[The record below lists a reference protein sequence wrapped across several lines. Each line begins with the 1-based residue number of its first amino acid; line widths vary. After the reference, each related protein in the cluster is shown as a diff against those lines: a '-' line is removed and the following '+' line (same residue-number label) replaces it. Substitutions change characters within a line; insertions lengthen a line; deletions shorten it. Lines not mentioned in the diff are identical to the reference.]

1 VGDTGGHKIF
11 QATSGK
17 SAAPLWYQVV
27 NVVAEAHM
35 ITVILIL
42 TQAWIFMTIVIW
54 GGAKLATALL
64 LEKCTTPSFY
74 CSRTF

>member
-27 NVVAEAHM
+27 NVVAEARSHDNSDSYPYTGVDIYDHRHLGRGQAGNCTSVGKM
-35 ITVILIL
+35 YYSLIL
-42 TQAWIFMTIVIW
+42 
-54 GGAKLATALL
+54 L
-64 LEKCTTPSFY
+64 
-74 CSRTF
+74 